1 MSLINT
7 SKEYFRKFS
16 NKDLSGLKKMFSK
29 DVSLRD
35 WEINVRGI
43 NQVIEANKNIFLNL
57 KDIEINILNLYNF
70 EYTVIAEI
78 EIDINFG
85 ESKLLVI
92 DVIEFNKSSK
102 ICSIR
107 AFKGN

>member
-16 NKDLSGLKKMFSK
+16 NKDLSGLKKMFSR

-43 NQVIEANKNIFLNL
+43 NQVIEKQ
-57 KDIEINILNLYNF
+57 KKILNL
-70 EYTVIAEI
+70 
-78 EIDINFG
+78 
-85 ESKLLVI
+85 
-92 DVIEFNKSSK
+92 
-102 ICSIR
+102 
-107 AFKGN
+107 